1 MNRILAGSGL
11 VRLHLLVAI
20 RSREGKY
27 FRHAGSAVAESRP
40 IFTAAVVLLG
50 SSITRTRRQATR
62 HYLLFRWSIARSQ
75 VTRHC
80 VLRALIEPVVFQVSR
95 AVEKSPITL
104 RVWSLMTVDSSDCAK
119 PEEPV
124 WFCLKVQSKREHLV
138 ASGLRK
144 QFGIVCF
151 VPRLLC
157 ES

>member
-11 VRLHLLVAI
+11 YVYTRFVAI
-20 RSREGKY
+20 RNREGKH

-80 VLRALIEPVVFQVSR
+80 VLR
-95 AVEKSPITL
+95 PI
-104 RVWSLMTVDSSDCAK
+104 
-119 PEEPV
+119 
-124 WFCLKVQSKREHLV
+124 LV
-138 ASGLRK
+138 
-144 QFGIVCF
+144 
-151 VPRLLC
+151 
-157 ES
+157 